1 MSRRWRWKYCS
12 HPTNLLAQ
20 NENLCYIEYNMRT
33 TLTVTQAQAQFPKI
47 CRSKKT
53 AAITRNGEVVAFVV
67 PRKRMADLLEQM
79 EILANPEA
87 MKAINRAKAGK
98 TKDYPISVLD
108 EDESNR

>member
-1 MSRRWRWKYCS
+1 M
-12 HPTNLLAQ
+12 LADEQ
-20 NENLCYIEYNMRT
+20 NSCYVEFKMRT

-79 EILANPEA
+79 EILSNPEA

-98 TKDYPISVLD
+98 GKYYPVSVLD
-108 EDESNR
+108 ED